1 MIILDLR
8 HKESLST
15 FEILKI
21 LLHTIKI
28 CYIYKFNLM
37 VQTHTKTIK
46 LNSRIKRNNVTSKI
60 IIIVMPYTRLII
72 SNLES
77 LLGELSKLNEPTF
90 VITQVIYQHIDNE
103 KQIVHFPKISKL
115 LLKDLNY
122 VNEVGIIAGILN
134 QEDAKI
140 FIDFIRNNLNQFVEF
155 DENLKFHFL
164 PIPVRVI
171 WKPHKLSLS
180 GKESINNFCISKKDR
195 KNNISVIIPTTLK
208 IVENFF
214 TLPTLLNQVSELLTS
229 IQVNFEI
236 ILVVGPEVNR
246 PALNQLVELWPN
258 VITVT
263 ENGLFN
269 FSRRVN
275 KGLTQAKYEIIW
287 LLNDDIRI
295 SNHQSSK
302 EDVLIA
308 IELSENE
315 KTGIVGTF
323 LIEGGLINHA
333 GMQIHGEIADHVL
346 RGSQFSKIEAMNAF
360 RVREVTGVTGANI
373 FFLKK
378 TIKYLGM
385 FDETFPAEFSDVE
398 ICLRAN
404 NNDLQNYVIRTKNFT
419 HFESTTRVNSPDPRH
434 QLLRALSKYEID
446 WKDDPYNFTV
456 PYCCL
461 QDMKITHTNSN
472 KMISPGK
479 RL

>member
-8 HKESLST
+8 GKEYLST

-21 LLHTIKI
+21 LLHTLKI
-28 CYIYKFNLM
+28 CYIYKFTLI
-37 VQTHTKTIK
+37 VQTQTKSIK
-46 LNSRIKRNNVTSKI
+46 LKSRIKRNNVNCKI
-60 IIIVMPYTRLII
+60 IFILKPYTRIII
-72 SNLES
+72 SNLDS
-77 LLGELSKLNEPTF
+77 LLDELSRLNEPTF

-115 LLKDLNY
+115 ILKNFNY

-134 QEDAKI
+134 QEYAER
-140 FIDFIRNNLNQFVEF
+140 FIHFTHNKLNQFVEF
-155 DENLKFHFL
+155 DEKSKFHFL
-164 PIPVRVI
+164 PIPTKVI
-171 WKPHKLSLS
+171 LKPHKLSLF
-180 GKESINNFCISKKDR
+180 GKDSIDNFRISKKGR

-208 IVENFF
+208 KVENFF
-214 TLPTLLNQVSELLTS
+214 ILPTLLNQVSELLTS

-246 PALNQLVELWPN
+246 PALNQIVELWPN
-258 VITVT
+258 VIIVT

-323 LIEGGLINHA
+323 LMEGGLINHA

-404 NNDLQNYVIRTKNFT
+404 DNDLQNYVIRTKNFT
-419 HFESTTRVNSPDPRH
+419 HFESSTRVNSPDSSH
-434 QLLRALSKYEID
+434 QLLRVLSKYEINY
-446 WKDDPYNFTV
+446 KDDPYNFTV
-456 PYCCL
+456 PDCCL
-461 QDMKITHTNSN
+461 QDIKITHINSN
-472 KMISPGK
+472 KIISPEK

>member
-8 HKESLST
+8 SKEYLST

-21 LLHTIKI
+21 LLHTLKI
-28 CYIYKFNLM
+28 CFLYKFKLI

-46 LNSRIKRNNVTSKI
+46 LNLRTKRSNVTCKI
-60 IIIVMPYTRLII
+60 IFTVKPYTRLII
-72 SNLES
+72 SNLET
-77 LLGELSKLNEPTF
+77 LLDELSKLNKPTF

-103 KQIVHFPKISKL
+103 KQIVHLPKISKL

-134 QEDAKI
+134 QEDAER
-140 FIDFIRNNLNQFVEF
+140 FIDFKCNKLNQFVEF
-155 DENLKFHFL
+155 DKNVKYRSY
-164 PIPVRVI
+164 PIVSKVI
-171 WKPHKLSLS
+171 RKSHKLSLS
-180 GKESINNFCISKKDR
+180 GKNSIDNYRLSKKVV

-208 IVENFF
+208 KIENHF
-214 TLPTLLNQVSELLTS
+214 TLHSLLDQVSELLTS

-236 ILVVGPEVNR
+236 ILVVGPEVNKS
-246 PALNQLVELWPN
+246 ALNQIADLWPN
-258 VITVT
+258 VIIVT
-263 ENGLFN
+263 ENRLFN

-275 KGLTQAKYEIIW
+275 NGLAQAKNEIIW

-295 SNHQSSK
+295 NKHQSTK
-302 EDVLIA
+302 EDVSIA
-308 IELSENE
+308 MELAENE

-323 LIEGGLINHA
+323 LVEGGLINHA
-333 GMQIHGEIADHVL
+333 GMQIYDEIADHVL
-346 RGSQFSKIEAMNAF
+346 RGSQFSKVEAMNAF

-378 TIKYLGM
+378 TIQYLGM

-404 NNDLQNYVIRTKNFT
+404 KSELQNYVIRSKNFT
-419 HFESTTRVNSPDPRH
+419 HFESSTRVNSLDPRH
-434 QLLRALSKYEID
+434 QLLRILSKYEIEQ
-446 WKDDPYNFTV
+446 KSDPYNFTV

-461 QDMKITHTNSN
+461 QDMIITNVNLNKI
-472 KMISPGK
+472 ISSGTG
-479 RL
+479 L